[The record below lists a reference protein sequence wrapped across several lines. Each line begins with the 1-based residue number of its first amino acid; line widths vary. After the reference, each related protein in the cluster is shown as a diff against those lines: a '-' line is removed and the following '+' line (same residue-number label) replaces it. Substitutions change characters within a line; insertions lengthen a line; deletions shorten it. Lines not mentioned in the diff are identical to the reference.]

1 MKAVMSIKQA
11 WQSGFGA
18 LVLLVACI
26 TALPLQAQSVE
37 GVANFHQH
45 SDQIATGGLV
55 TGDALVVLKAQGYE
69 QIIDLRS
76 AAETPEEE
84 GEAAKQLGL
93 TWFNFP
99 MTGELPS
106 AEQIQQ
112 FGAALGDK
120 KTLVHCRS
128 GNRAGMAWS
137 LWQISQGVELE
148 QALAEGR
155 AMGMK
160 DGFEQAIRAQQR

>member
-1 MKAVMSIKQA
+1 MKTLHQCLFAFVLAVVSV
-11 WQSGFGA
+11 FTGA
-18 LVLLVACI
+18 QTSAAGDDI
-26 TALPLQAQSVE
+26 P
-37 GVANFHQH
+37 ANFYQH
-45 SDQIATGGLV
+45 SEQLAASGLVSEGGLE
-55 TGDALVVLKAQGYE
+55 ALKAQGYE

-76 AAETPEEE
+76 AAEQPESE

-93 TWFNFP
+93 KWLNFP
-99 MTGELPS
+99 MTGELAS

-112 FGAALGDK
+112 FGAALGNG

-128 GNRAGMAWS
+128 GNRVGMAWS

>member
-1 MKAVMSIKQA
+1 MKVVMSMKQA
-11 WQSGFGA
+11 YQRFFA
-18 LVLLVACI
+18 TLVFCVACFAMAQ
-26 TALPLQAQSVE
+26 TQAQSVQ
-37 GVANFHQH
+37 GVANFYQH
-45 SDQIATGGLV
+45 NDQIATGGLV
-55 TGDALVVLKAQGYE
+55 AEDALARLKAQGYE

-76 AAETPEEE
+76 AAEAPEVE

-112 FGAALGDK
+112 FGAALGDS

-137 LWQISQGVELE
+137 LWQISQGVALE